1 MKKQKILSDFMTVA
15 GGLLKSFEGAKDYS
29 KLKLKDKISLVIED
43 MNFMKKIELE
53 EMKEMIIKSR
63 EEIDATAKEQPFQ
76 GNLRIRLHP

>member
-29 KLKLKDKISLVIED
+29 KIKLKDKISLVIED

-53 EMKEMIIKSR
+53 EMKQMIS
-63 EEIDATAKEQPFQ
+63 
-76 GNLRIRLHP
+76 GCGLRKKQFNSEYIEVSHLL